1 MTTGKHLLDFILQA
15 HGDTPFWIACLLF
28 ASLVIA
34 FIALGAW
41 MEARDLKRA
50 ESRGEF

>member
-1 MTTGKHLLDFILQA
+1 MSHSHLLDIIA
-15 HGDTPFWIACLLF
+15 NATGEKPFFVACLLF